1 MPCRCAERR
10 QWIKTRIVD
19 PATGKL
25 VQVMKTLRNPT
36 MSLTERLRKIEGDIA
51 ELKRQME
58 EAGRFMIRIVDLIDT
73 HMTQPDDPEE
83 PGVPERTLDGDQ
95 VGGERDQTQSLD
107 G

>member
-25 VQVMKTLRNPT
+25 VQVLKTLKDPT
-36 MSLTERLRKIEGDIA
+36 MSLTERLRKIEADIA
-51 ELKRQME
+51 ELKQHRIEDRRCLEALVSSLEDEAEQDE
-58 EAGRFMIRIVDLIDT
+58 EQAAL
-73 HMTQPDDPEE
+73 
-83 PGVPERTLDGDQ
+83 TLDGESA
-95 VGGERDQTQSLD
+95 GGERDQSQGLD